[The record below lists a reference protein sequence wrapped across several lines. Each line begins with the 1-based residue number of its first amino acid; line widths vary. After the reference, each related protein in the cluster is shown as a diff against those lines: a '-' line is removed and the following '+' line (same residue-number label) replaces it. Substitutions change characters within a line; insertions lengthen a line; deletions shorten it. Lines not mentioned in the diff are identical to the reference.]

1 MKESQI
7 SAKTQKIFSLPINPK
22 LTEAQYFNFLEFCK
36 HYKDYIFD
44 IYFTSRIAP
53 FNQDAMG
60 DIFVSQQDAFSVID
74 AAFNLNR
81 ETGIPLCATFNN
93 IEVPPT
99 QENLNIWLEN
109 FQPLY
114 DAGIRS
120 VILPHTHWMSTGQ
133 IQARYP
139 DLYVKNTILRNVRT
153 PAEFVA
159 HAKAGFDY
167 VCIDRDLMRD
177 RDALIRLKTAKLWV
191 KENLG
196 KDVTISLLANEGC
209 LGSCPMMDEHYQF
222 NNTRD
227 SSRPQYF
234 NDAISRVSCPKW
246 DHEDPSVPLKTANLP
261 PWREDWVELLE
272 YVDVFKMHG
281 RESIERFHE
290 TLDIVAGFI
299 EGDEILFEGFEQ
311 YIEEGNLTEK
321 PINIWREKIKNCK
334 FDCWECQYCDKVVSK
349 KQSAPVSPR
358 IQQAID
364 AVLNSAIDMINID
377 VPGLTSWKME
387 SLINK
392 LAKNS
397 TRYLEVGSA
406 LGATACAA
414 LKDNNLEVI
423 CIDTWQDTY
432 QPANDIFEMPPN
444 NKEDFI
450 TNVKRFKGD
459 NKVIVYESD
468 LFAVNLDEIDPVDFF
483 FYDGPHD
490 PNTTA
495 KAIKYFSKILANEAF
510 ILVDDANWEGV
521 VDGTDAGIKAAGL
534 DVVYSK
540 VILNNQEDLTAWWN
554 GFYLLVVRKSS

>member
-1 MKESQI
+1 
-7 SAKTQKIFSLPINPK
+7 
-22 LTEAQYFNFLEFCK
+22 
-36 HYKDYIFD
+36 
-44 IYFTSRIAP
+44 
-53 FNQDAMG
+53 
-60 DIFVSQQDAFSVID
+60 
-74 AAFNLNR
+74 
-81 ETGIPLCATFNN
+81 
-93 IEVPPT
+93 
-99 QENLNIWLEN
+99 
-109 FQPLY
+109 
-114 DAGIRS
+114 
-120 VILPHTHWMSTGQ
+120 
-133 IQARYP
+133 
-139 DLYVKNTILRNVRT
+139 
-153 PAEFVA
+153 
-159 HAKAGFDY
+159 
-167 VCIDRDLMRD
+167 
-177 RDALIRLKTAKLWV
+177 
-191 KENLG
+191 
-196 KDVTISLLANEGC
+196 
-209 LGSCPMMDEHYQF
+209 
-222 NNTRD
+222 
-227 SSRPQYF
+227 
-234 NDAISRVSCPKW
+234 
-246 DHEDPSVPLKTANLP
+246 
-261 PWREDWVELLE
+261 
-272 YVDVFKMHG
+272 
-281 RESIERFHE
+281 
-290 TLDIVAGFI
+290 
-299 EGDEILFEGFEQ
+299 
-311 YIEEGNLTEK
+311 
-321 PINIWREKIKNCK
+321 
-334 FDCWECQYCDKVVSK
+334 
-349 KQSAPVSPR
+349 
-358 IQQAID
+358 
-364 AVLNSAIDMINID
+364 
-377 VPGLTSWKME
+377 ME

-444 NKEDFI
+444 NKGDFI

>member
-1 MKESQI
+1 M
-7 SAKTQKIFSLPINPK
+7 PINPK
-22 LTEAQYFNFLEFCK
+22 LTEQQYFNFLEFCK
-36 HYKDYIFD
+36 YYKDYIFD
-44 IYFTSRIAP
+44 IYFTSRIPP

-74 AAFNLNR
+74 AAFNLHR
-81 ETGIPLCATFNN
+81 ETGISLCATFNN
-93 IEVPPT
+93 IDVAPT
-99 QENLNIWLEN
+99 QKNLDIWLEH

-120 VILPHTHWMSTGQ
+120 VILPHIHWMSTGQ

-139 DLYVKNTILRNVRT
+139 ELYVKNTILRNVRT

-177 RDALIRLKTAKLWV
+177 RDALIRLKTAKTWV

-209 LGSCPMMDEHYQF
+209 LGACPMMDEHYQF
-222 NNTRD
+222 NNGRD
-227 SSRPQYF
+227 ASRPQYF
-234 NDAISRVSCPKW
+234 NDSISRVSCPKW

-261 PWREDWVELLE
+261 PWREDWVELLD

-290 TLDIVAGFI
+290 TLDIVAGFV
-299 EGDEILFEGFEQ
+299 EGDEILFDGFEE

-321 PINIWREKIKNCK
+321 PINIWRDKIKNCK
-334 FDCWECQYCDKVVSK
+334 FDCWECQYCDKVVNK
-349 KQSAPVSPR
+349 KRTEVTSPR
-358 IQQAID
+358 IAQAI
-364 AVLNSAIDMINID
+364 NSVMNSSIDMLKID

-414 LKDNNLEVI
+414 LKDNSLEVI
-423 CIDTWQDTY
+423 CIDTWKDTY
-432 QPANDIFEMPPN
+432 QPDNGIFEMPAN
-444 NKEDFI
+444 NKEDFVANI
-450 TNVKRFKGD
+450 KRFKGD
-459 NKVIVYESD
+459 NRVIVYESD
-468 LFAVNLDEIDPVDFF
+468 MFDVNLSEIDPVDFF

-490 PNTTA
+490 PATTA
-495 KAIKYFSKILANEAF
+495 KAIKYFSNVFADEAF
-510 ILVDDANWEGV
+510 VLVDDANWDGV
-521 VDGTDAGIKAAGL
+521 VAGTDAGIKAAGL

-540 VILNNQEDLTAWWN
+540 VILNDQEDLTAWWN
-554 GFYLLVVRKSS
+554 GFYLLVVRKSR

>member
-1 MKESQI
+1 
-7 SAKTQKIFSLPINPK
+7 
-22 LTEAQYFNFLEFCK
+22 
-36 HYKDYIFD
+36 
-44 IYFTSRIAP
+44 
-53 FNQDAMG
+53 MG

-74 AAFNLNR
+74 AAFNLHR

-93 IEVPPT
+93 IDVAPT
-99 QENLNIWLEN
+99 QKNLDIWLEH

-120 VILPHTHWMSTGQ
+120 VILPHIHWMTTGQ

-177 RDALIRLKTAKLWV
+177 RDALIRLKTAKTWV
-191 KENLG
+191 KENLN

-209 LGSCPMMDEHYQF
+209 LGACPMMDEHYQF
-222 NNTRD
+222 NNSRD

-234 NDAISRVSCPKW
+234 NDSISRVSCPKW

-261 PWREDWVELLE
+261 PWREDWVELLD

-290 TLDIVAGFI
+290 TLDIVAGFV
-299 EGDEILFEGFEQ
+299 EGDEILFDGFEE

-321 PINIWREKIKNCK
+321 PINIWRDKIKNCK
-334 FDCWECQYCDKVVSK
+334 FDCWECQYCDKVVNK
-349 KQSAPVSPR
+349 KRTEITSPR
-358 IQQAID
+358 IAQAID
-364 AVLNSAIDMINID
+364 SVMNSSIDMINID

-414 LKDNNLEVI
+414 LKDNSLEVI
-423 CIDTWQDTY
+423 CIDTWKDTY
-432 QPANDIFEMPPN
+432 QPDNGIFEMPEN

-450 TNVKRFKGD
+450 KNIKRFKGD
-459 NKVIVYESD
+459 NRVIVYESD
-468 LFAVNLDEIDPVDFF
+468 MFDVNLDEIEPVDFL

-521 VDGTDAGIKAAGL
+521 VAGTDAGIKAAGL

-540 VILNNQEDLTAWWN
+540 VILNDQEDLTAWWN

>member
-1 MKESQI
+1 M
-7 SAKTQKIFSLPINPK
+7 PINPK
-22 LTEAQYFNFLEFCK
+22 LTEQQYFNFLEFCK
-36 HYKDYIFD
+36 YYKDYIFD
-44 IYFTSRIAP
+44 IYFTSRIPP

-74 AAFNLNR
+74 AAFNLHR
-81 ETGIPLCATFNN
+81 ETGISLCATFNN
-93 IEVPPT
+93 IDVAPT
-99 QENLNIWLEN
+99 QKNLDIWLEH

-120 VILPHTHWMSTGQ
+120 VILPHIHWMSTGQ

-139 DLYVKNTILRNVRT
+139 ELYVKNTILRNVRT

-159 HAKAGFDY
+159 HARAGFDY

-177 RDALIRLKTAKLWV
+177 RDALIRLKTAKTWV

-209 LGSCPMMDEHYQF
+209 LGACPMMDEHYQF
-222 NNTRD
+222 NNGRD
-227 SSRPQYF
+227 ASRPQYF
-234 NDAISRVSCPKW
+234 NDSISRVSCPKW

-261 PWREDWVELLE
+261 PWREDWVELLD

-290 TLDIVAGFI
+290 TLDIVAGFV
-299 EGDEILFEGFEQ
+299 EGDEILFDGFEE

-321 PINIWREKIKNCK
+321 PINIWRDKIKNCK
-334 FDCWECQYCDKVVSK
+334 FDCWECQYCDKVVNK
-349 KQSAPVSPR
+349 KRTEVTSPR
-358 IQQAID
+358 IAQAID
-364 AVLNSAIDMINID
+364 SVMNSSIDMLKID

-414 LKDNNLEVI
+414 LKDNSLEVI
-423 CIDTWQDTY
+423 CIDTWKDTY
-432 QPANDIFEMPPN
+432 QPDNGIFEMPAN

-450 TNVKRFKGD
+450 ANIKRFKGD
-459 NKVIVYESD
+459 NRVIVYESD
-468 LFAVNLDEIDPVDFF
+468 MFDVNLSEIDPVDFF

-490 PNTTA
+490 PATTA
-495 KAIKYFSKILANEAF
+495 KAIKYFSNVFADEAF
-510 ILVDDANWEGV
+510 VLVDDANWDGV
-521 VDGTDAGIKAAGL
+521 VAGTDAGIKAAGL

-540 VILNNQEDLTAWWN
+540 VILNDQEDLTAWWN
-554 GFYLLVVRKSS
+554 GFYLLVVRKSR

>member
-1 MKESQI
+1 M
-7 SAKTQKIFSLPINPK
+7 PINPK
-22 LTEAQYFNFLEFCK
+22 LTEQQYFNFLEFCK
-36 HYKDYIFD
+36 YYKDYIFD
-44 IYFTSRIAP
+44 VYFTSRIAP

-74 AAFNLNR
+74 AAFNLHR
-81 ETGIPLCATFNN
+81 ETGINLCATFNN
-93 IEVPPT
+93 IDVAPT
-99 QENLNIWLEN
+99 QKNLDIWLEH

-120 VILPHTHWMSTGQ
+120 VILPHIHWMSTGQ

-139 DLYVKNTILRNVRT
+139 ELYVKNTILRNVRT
-153 PAEFVA
+153 PAELVA

-177 RDALIRLKTAKLWV
+177 RDALVRLKTAKTWV

-196 KDVTISLLANEGC
+196 RDIAISLLANEGC
-209 LGSCPMMDEHYQF
+209 LGACPMMDEHYQF
-222 NNTRD
+222 NNSRD
-227 SSRPQYF
+227 ASRPQYF
-234 NDAISRVSCPKW
+234 NDSISRVSCPKW

-261 PWREDWVELLE
+261 PWREDWVELLD

-290 TLDIVAGFI
+290 TLDIVAGFV
-299 EGDEILFEGFEQ
+299 EGDEILFDGFEQ

-321 PINIWREKIKNCK
+321 PINVWRDKIKNCK
-334 FDCWECQYCDKVVSK
+334 FDCWECQYCDKVVNK
-349 KQSAPVSPR
+349 KRTESTSPR
-358 IQQAID
+358 ITQAID
-364 AVLNSAIDMINID
+364 AVMSSTIDMINID

-414 LKDNNLEVI
+414 LKDNKLEVI
-423 CIDTWQDTY
+423 CIDTWKDTY
-432 QPANDIFEMPPN
+432 QPDNGVFEMPPN

-450 TNVKRFKGD
+450 TNIKRFKGD
-459 NKVIVYESD
+459 NRVIVYESD
-468 LFAVNLDEIDPVDFF
+468 MFDVNLDEVEPIDFF

-490 PNTTA
+490 PATTA
-495 KAIKYFSKILANEAF
+495 KAIKYFSKVFADEAF
-510 ILVDDANWEGV
+510 VLVDDANWEGV
-521 VDGTDAGIKAAGL
+521 VAGTDAGIKAAGL

-540 VILNNQEDLTAWWN
+540 VILNDQEDLTAWWN
-554 GFYLLVVRKSS
+554 GFYLLVVKKSS